1 MGGQVRGRQV
11 IQGIEKT
18 ASGSPQAGSL
28 GVGLGVPNAFIAWA
42 IRIERTL
49 DAILGLMLLTV
60 TLALFYQV
68 FGRYVV
74 GRAPAWTEEVA
85 RMMVAWMAML
95 GTGACLREGGHVAVG
110 ALVNSVSPR
119 VRVVLLALRDIAV
132 MTTAG
137 VLGWAGT
144 RFAMLNAEQESAALE
159 IPMAIPYSAMAV
171 GAVLLALVLTL
182 ARLGGQTPAVDSI
195 LPVE

>member
-119 VRVVLLALRDIAV
+119 VKVVLLALRDIAV

>member
-60 TLALFYQV
+60 TLALFDQV

-119 VRVVLLALRDIAV
+119 VKVVLLALRDIAV